1 MAMYCQPFAASL
13 VALLGLFTLSVDAA
27 SRTAFRGQSSMAVA
41 ARALNTSVHQLH
53 KAEANL
59 SARNH
64 ANVIRDVVSNNTASV
79 SNVSCVP
86 PGMRKVSV
94 LNGAFEMVVLGPND
108 IVSQDIASVGYWE
121 IRDPQEIA
129 SVAGGVLP
137 QSGTFLDVGANV
149 GYYSL
154 LFARRGYH
162 VLAVEPMTTNRRA
175 MEASLCLNPD
185 LRQFITIVPV
195 ALGSLAETHMVCRVK
210 STNAQ
215 INVGNGYMV
224 CGEIAQKEPCEQ
236 NDPLC
241 EMVQVKT
248 IDSVLS
254 EHQIA
259 KLEVVKMDIEGH
271 ECEALSGGQSMFQQG
286 YPAFLKM
293 ETTIA
298 DSSACVHKEATRHGY
313 RTYAMGGDTIMAK

>member
-1 MAMYCQPFAASL
+1 MRCQPFTASV
-13 VALLGLFTLSVDAA
+13 VAFLGLRVLAFGDATK
-27 SRTAFRGQSSMAVA
+27 TALRGQSSIAIA
-41 ARALNTSVHQLH
+41 ARTLNTSVRQSH
-53 KAEANL
+53 KVEANL
-59 SARNH
+59 SVHSHENAVKYVH
-64 ANVIRDVVSNNTASV
+64 SNKTTSISNT
-79 SNVSCVP
+79 SCVP
-86 PGMRKVSV
+86 AGMRKVPV
-94 LNGAFEMVVLGPND
+94 LNGAFDMVVLGPND
-108 IVSQDIASVGYWE
+108 IVSQDIASTGYWE
-121 IRDPQEIA
+121 IRDPQDIA

-137 QSGTFLDVGANV
+137 QSGTLLDVGANV

-175 MEASLCLNPD
+175 LEASLCLNPD
-185 LRQFITIVPV
+185 LQQFITIVPV
-195 ALGSLAETHMVCRVK
+195 AVGSLAETDMVCRVK

-215 INVGNGYMV
+215 INVGNGWMV
-224 CGEIAQKEPCEQ
+224 CGKEAEKAPCAA

-241 EMVQVKT
+241 EMVKVRT

-259 KLEVVKMDIEGH
+259 KVEVVKMDIEGH

-286 YPAFLKM
+286 DPAFLKM

-298 DSSACVHKEATRHGY
+298 DSSACVHKEAARHGY
-313 RTYAMGGDTIMAK
+313 RTFAMGGDTVMAK